1 MARYRGPRLRRCRAV
16 GAVLPG
22 LTTDAVLERPYP
34 PGVHGARRRR
44 KASDYK
50 TRLIEKQKVRWHY
63 GVMEKQ
69 FRRYVKEASRLSGP
83 TGNNLIRLLE
93 QRLDNVVWRL
103 GLAPT
108 IPAARQMIV
117 HRHIEV
123 NGQRVDRPSFQV
135 QLGHAVSVR
144 EKSRTKTFIQEFL
157 ERSTTRVV
165 PEHLEFDPAKAEGKM
180 IALPGL
186 ESLPFEGNPQAI
198 VEFYSQT
205 L

>member
-16 GAVLPG
+16 GTVLPG
-22 LTTDAVLERPYP
+22 ITTAAILQRPYP
-34 PGVHGARRRR
+34 PGQHGGRRRR
-44 KASDYK
+44 KSSDYK
-50 TRLIEKQKVRWHY
+50 VRLIEKQKVRWHY
-63 GVMEKQ
+63 GLLEKQ
-69 FRRYVKEASRLSGP
+69 FVRYVKEASRLAGP
-83 TGNNLIRLLE
+83 TGDNLIRLLE

-108 IPAARQMIV
+108 IPAARQMVV

-123 NGQRVDRPSFQV
+123 DGQRVDRPSFQV
-135 QLGHAVSVR
+135 KLGQTVCVR
-144 EKSRTKTFIQEFL
+144 EKSRSKTFVQAFL
-157 ERSTTRVV
+157 ERSTSRVV

-180 IALPGL
+180 VALP
-186 ESLPFEGNPQAI
+186 SSDCLPFEGNPQAI